1 MHIDDYFF
9 NRKKYR
15 FALENF
21 EFWLTRCLELD
32 DSRTNVLN
40 IVGWDIVPTGDDAKL
55 LSAVEQQLSN
65 ARAHLE
71 REKRQLIVW
80 IRQAPHGKK
89 NAK

>member
-32 DSRTNVLN
+32 DAWVNVYN
-40 IVGWDIVPTGDDAKL
+40 MREWTPNKFDEKL
-55 LSAVEQQLSN
+55 LTAIEQQLAN

-89 NAK
+89 NSK